1 MSKIGFFLRA
11 PFNYDVDKA
20 SEESGLACDPDE
32 GMTQQQFADECDIN
46 KIVERFGLT
55 GQLPEN
61 LRMPVSGDFTG
72 VTDFH
77 SAMNIVRLAE
87 EEFMRVPAKVRERF
101 GNDPGALM
109 AFLDDPGN
117 RDEAVKLGLVNPPAE
132 KTRDVVQAV
141 DELAAKIVVPK
152 A

>member
-1 MSKIGFFLRA
+1 MSKIGLFLRA

-20 SEESGLACDPDE
+20 SEESGLSCDPDE

-55 GQLPEN
+55 GALPEN

-101 GNDPGALM
+101 ANDPGALM

-141 DELAAKIVVPK
+141 DELASKIVPPK